1 MTQMTRT
8 QPVRRTSPNKE
19 AFPQTV
25 PHFDQ
30 RPPHGTGGVI
40 DSQKKTGSNTITSS
54 HACRTCSD
62 VFMNVAISCSSDAN
76 LPAFS
81 WRPPESPAMAW
92 LALESP
98 EKTALAQSLGA
109 VAKYP
114 APVFM
119 LPKAKPKPRQPLRE
133 CPGIVAADTGKK
145 RAVDENSPCTC
156 TCKARRLLDAFTD
169 LDKLLLRD
177 AARQK

>member
-1 MTQMTRT
+1 MTR
-8 QPVRRTSPNKE
+8 K
-19 AFPQTV
+19 
-25 PHFDQ
+25 
-30 RPPHGTGGVI
+30 
-40 DSQKKTGSNTITSS
+40 KKTGSNIITSS

-62 VFMNVAISCSSDAN
+62 VFLPVAISCSSDAN

-81 WRPPESPAMAW
+81 WRPPHTPAMAW

-114 APVFM
+114 TPVFM

-133 CPGIVAADTGKK
+133 CPGIVAEGKK
-145 RAVDENSPCTC
+145 RKVEDDPQCTC
-156 TCKARRLLDAFTD
+156 TCKARRLIDALTD
-169 LDKLLLRD
+169 LDRLLVRE
-177 AARQK
+177 AAKQK